1 MAFLPTTQYNVERL
15 LIKIAELLESLD
27 SSISNGYFIPV
38 ENDGVGQL
46 PIPPANSIFYNTTT
60 SKLQYRDSSNVDHDL
75 Y

>member
-1 MAFLPTTQYNVERL
+1 MPILATSQYNVENL
-15 LIKIAELLESLD
+15 LLKVAELLEKLNTSME
-27 SSISNGYFIPV
+27 NGYFIPV

-60 SKLQYRDSSNVDHDL
+60 SKLQYRDSSNIDHDL